1 MFIAGL
7 HKLTLIDYPGKV
19 AAVVFT
25 FGCNF
30 SCSFC
35 HNPEL
40 VKYDANNANSC
51 ESVRI
56 PEKDFFEFLK
66 SRQGLLEGVCVT
78 GGEPT
83 LQGDLKEFITQIKE
97 LGFLVKLDT
106 NGTNSKLIEELI
118 HDKLINYVAMDIK
131 APLERYNEIVRR
143 EVDLEEIKKS
153 IKITMEAGSSSA
165 VSGNGLFSYEFRST
179 LVPGFHGIEDIKA
192 MADLIAGAKKYFL
205 QNFISQG
212 KILNPSWINRRSFTE
227 KEMKE
232 FQEIAGKLVE
242 KCEIRM

>member
-7 HKLTLIDYPGKV
+7 QKLTLIDYPDKV

-25 FGCNF
+25 LGCNF
-30 SCSFC
+30 YCSFC

-40 VKYDANNANSC
+40 ANYDANNANRC
-51 ESVRI
+51 ESMRI
-56 PEKDFFEFLK
+56 KEEDFFEFLK
-66 SRQGLLEGVCVT
+66 SRQGLLEGICIT

-83 LQGDLKEFITQIKE
+83 LQGDLKEFITKIKE

-106 NGTNSKLIEELI
+106 NGTNSKLLEDLI
-118 HDKLINYVAMDIK
+118 CAKLIDYVAMDIK
-131 APLERYNEIVRR
+131 APFERYAEITRR
-143 EVDLEEIKKS
+143 LVDLEEIKKS
-153 IKITMEAGSSSA
+153 IKITMEAGFSA
-165 VSGNGLFSYEFRST
+165 INSEKGLFDYEFRST
-179 LVPGFHGIEDIKA
+179 LVPGFHQVEDIKA
-192 MADLIAGAKKYFL
+192 MAGLIAGAKKYFL

-212 KILNPSWINRRSFTE
+212 KILDSNWLNRRSFTE

-232 FQEIAGKLVE
+232 FQAVAGKLVE